1 MNKDW
6 LFSKENFICN
16 FRAVGILLRGNKLLV
31 QREKGGAE
39 YALPG
44 GHVKIGETAE
54 QTLIREYK
62 EETGADI
69 ICRRLAWV
77 EEACWKWGEKDT
89 HGIAFYY
96 LVSLKNNSD
105 IPDQYFESQKDNCNI
120 ILQWVT
126 TEEIKQ
132 LKIYPAI
139 VKDKI
144 ENLSENI
151 EHFVRVE

>member
-1 MNKDW
+1 M
-6 LFSKENFICN
+6 
-16 FRAVGILLRGNKLLV
+16 LRGNKLLV
-31 QREKGGAE
+31 QKEKDGAE

-44 GHVKIGETAE
+44 GHVKVGETAE

-69 ICRRLAWV
+69 VCDRLAWV
-77 EEACWKWGEKDT
+77 EESFWKRGQKDV

-105 IPDQYFESQKDNCNI
+105 IPDEYFESQKDNRNI
-120 ILQWVT
+120 LLQWAT
-126 TEEIKQ
+126 FEELKQ
-132 LKIYPAI
+132 LKIYPEI
-139 VKDKI
+139 IKDKI

-151 EHFVRVE
+151 EHFVST